1 MNNQMKVQQTPPSHL
16 ANMQHQPQ
24 QQQQRILNS
33 QMQMVLNQNYNS
45 SRTGKYNLYMD

>member
-1 MNNQMKVQQTPPSHL
+1 MNNQMKVQQAPPSHL

-45 SRTGKYNLYMD
+45 SRTGKYNNV